1 MGADRFWLL
10 GDLVAM
16 GPDPVGTVQRLRRLE
31 PEFRITGNTDRL
43 VSRAEKP
50 YPSATEQGLEADVV
64 DRATRRAAMLAWTR
78 GALATSGDLEWLADS
93 SPTHRCSL
101 ADGTTVLAVHASPT
115 RDRRSGISPGLD
127 DSELSGLFA
136 GQHAQLILGGHTHDV
151 TDRTIGEQRYVN
163 PGSVSNHSTA
173 DKRARYALIRDTP
186 NGHHIVL
193 RAVDY
198 DVERTICMIESSGLP
213 GADWLIKRFFR
224 A

>member
-1 MGADRFWLL
+1 
-10 GDLVAM
+10 
-16 GPDPVGTVQRLRRLE
+16 
-31 PEFRITGNTDRL
+31 
-43 VSRAEKP
+43 
-50 YPSATEQGLEADVV
+50 
-64 DRATRRAAMLAWTR
+64 MLAWTR

-115 RDRRSGISPGLD
+115 RDRRPGIGPGLD
-127 DSELSGLFA
+127 DSELFA
-136 GQHAQLILGGHTHDV
+136 GQHARLILGGHTHDV
-151 TDRTIGEQRYVN
+151 SDRTIGEQRYVN

-186 NGHHIVL
+186 DGHHIVL

-213 GADWLIKRFFR
+213 GADWLIKHFFR

>member
-1 MGADRFWLL
+1 LALDAVITDARGMGADRFWLL

-93 SPTHRCSL
+93 SPTRRRRIAAHWPTAQPCSQSMQ
-101 ADGTTVLAVHASPT
+101 ARHEIAAPASVLASTTAS
-115 RDRRSGISPGLD
+115 
-127 DSELSGLFA
+127 
-136 GQHAQLILGGHTHDV
+136 
-151 TDRTIGEQRYVN
+151 
-163 PGSVSNHSTA
+163 
-173 DKRARYALIRDTP
+173 
-186 NGHHIVL
+186 
-193 RAVDY
+193 
-198 DVERTICMIESSGLP
+198 
-213 GADWLIKRFFR
+213 
-224 A
+224 